1 MNTNTGTGKLFLIPA
16 HLGEANYDFI
26 FPPQNSHI
34 ISSCTHFIAE
44 NIRTARRGIKTLIP
58 TTNIDSLH
66 FFEFNKNTK
75 PKEIPSIMKPLLS
88 GTDMGIISEA
98 GMPCIADPG
107 NLLVKFAH
115 EHSIQIHPLI
125 GPNSILLALIASG
138 FNGQQFTFHGY
149 LPIKEGK
156 QKFIQKIEQ
165 QAAQSGY
172 TQIFMETPYRN
183 QKLFEDLLQ
192 ILKPKTKLCIACDI
206 TLSSEYIHTQTVEK
220 WKTNIPN
227 LHKRPCI
234 FLIQE

>member
-1 MNTNTGTGKLFLIPA
+1 MNTNTTTGTLFLIPA

-26 FPPQNSHI
+26 FPPQNSHV

-44 NIRTARRGIKTLIP
+44 NIRTARRGIKSLIP
-58 TTNIDSLH
+58 SANIDSLH

-75 PKEIPSIMKPLLS
+75 STDIPSIMKPLLS

-107 NLLVKFAH
+107 NLLVEFAH
-115 EHSIQIHPLI
+115 QHSIRVHPLI

-156 QKFIQKIEQ
+156 RQFIQKIEQ
-165 QAAQSGY
+165 HATQSGY
-172 TQIFMETPYRN
+172 SQIFMETPYRN
-183 QKLFEDLLQ
+183 QKLLHDLLE
-192 ILKPKTKLCIACDI
+192 ILKPKTKLCIACDL
-206 TLSSEYIHTQTVEK
+206 TLSTEYIRTQTIEN
-220 WKTNIPN
+220 WKQKIPE

-234 FLIQE
+234 FLIQ